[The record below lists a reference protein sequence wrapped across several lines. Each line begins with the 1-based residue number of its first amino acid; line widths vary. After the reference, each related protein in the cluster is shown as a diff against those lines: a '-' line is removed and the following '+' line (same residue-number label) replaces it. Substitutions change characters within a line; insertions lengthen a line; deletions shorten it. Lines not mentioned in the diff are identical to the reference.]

1 MTVGELIEELQKYD
15 EKLPVAIEG
24 NIYFPPQTQITVSV
38 KTFVDSNYP
47 WNRPDFDYLNLE

>member
-15 EKLPVAIEG
+15 EKLPVAIDG
-24 NIYFPPQTQITVSV
+24 NVYFHPQMQITVSV